1 MRLPF
6 DFSLASL
13 ITGVMVGV
21 AAGSATAGDYEDAQK
36 LLAAQK
42 WSEALPMLKE
52 LNEDEPE
59 SITIA
64 QDLGQVL
71 LRLNRREE
79 ALEILK
85 KYRLNRQ
92 ADIAARAFISK
103 ESFRFYQQGLDWLMK
118 HVYPQACERLEHA
131 LEKDQAH
138 LDVLLRLAQC
148 EVLDG
153 NADLA
158 LKFLD
163 QLERIH
169 GKTPETQLWRARAA
183 ALRNHF
189 EEALPIFTALAGGPK
204 NPEPTNELIPLWWG
218 EALLASGKKTEAL
231 ATFESDAKANPA
243 HLQTALA
250 AIRLRLA
257 QAESPHQLLAV
268 DRDLTAWEKLLAAR
282 LAQKPKRGAEF
293 VFDPFDAE
301 AIQRTANDTRQQ
313 LRAVLPTPTPSP
325 SAASSSPRPSK
336 V

>member
-6 DFSLASL
+6 GFSLASL
-13 ITGVMVGV
+13 VMGVMVGV
-21 AAGSATAGDYEDAQK
+21 AVGPAAAGEYEDAQK

-42 WSEALPMLKE
+42 WSEALPILKE
-52 LNEDEPE
+52 LNEEEPE
-59 SITIA
+59 SITLA
-64 QDLGQVL
+64 QDLAQVL

-92 ADIAARAFISK
+92 ADIAARSFISK
-103 ESFRFYQQGLDWLMK
+103 ESFRFYQQGLDWLTK
-118 HVYPQACERLEHA
+118 HVYPQACERLERA

-138 LDVLLRLAQC
+138 IEILLRLAQC

-158 LKFLD
+158 LKLFE

-169 GKTPETQLWRARAA
+169 GKTAESQVWRARAI
-183 ALRNHF
+183 ALRNHSD
-189 EEALPIFTALAGGPK
+189 EAIPLFAALAGGAK

-218 EALLASGKKTEAL
+218 EATLAAGKKSEAL
-231 ATFESDAKANPA
+231 SIFETDAKANPT
-243 HLQTALA
+243 HLRTSLA

-268 DRDLTAWEKLLAAR
+268 ERDLTAWEKLFTAR
-282 LAQKPKRGAEF
+282 LAQKPRRGVEF
-293 VFDPFDAE
+293 IFDPFEAE
-301 AIQRTANDTRQQ
+301 AIQRAANDTRQQ
-313 LRAVLPTPTPSP
+313 LKTLLPSPTPSP
-325 SAASSSPRPSK
+325 TSPTPSARPSK